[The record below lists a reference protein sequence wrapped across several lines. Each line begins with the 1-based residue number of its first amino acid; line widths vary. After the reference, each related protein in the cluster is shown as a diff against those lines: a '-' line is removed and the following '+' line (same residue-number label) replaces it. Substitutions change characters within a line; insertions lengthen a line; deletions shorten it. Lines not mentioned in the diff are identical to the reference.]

1 MRKIMKDIKV
11 YILNKQIDRCELR
24 IILLD
29 AKVEKYHD
37 IIVDK
42 IIKGDDKVQ
51 IEILRMKK
59 RKLNDRIIK
68 LIERK
73 YEFKRQLIWA

>member
-1 MRKIMKDIKV
+1 MKDIKV